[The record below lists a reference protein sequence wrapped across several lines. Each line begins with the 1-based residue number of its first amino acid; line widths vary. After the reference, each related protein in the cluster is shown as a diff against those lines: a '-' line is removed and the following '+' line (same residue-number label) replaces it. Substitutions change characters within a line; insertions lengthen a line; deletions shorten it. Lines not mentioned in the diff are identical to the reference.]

1 MVNSL
6 IFERELEIMGALTL
20 IILAIGSLIIFQSHR
35 QQKKI
40 KWFTEKVDLTGRI
53 AVVTGGSSGLGL
65 SSAIQELIASKCIG
79 SLADRKDILL

>member
-1 MVNSL
+1 
-6 IFERELEIMGALTL
+6 MGALTL

-53 AVVTGGSSGLGL
+53 AVVTGGSS
-65 SSAIQELIASKCIG
+65 AIQELIISKCIG
-79 SLADRKDILL
+79 SLAFLQKGHFVIIYRFFVSFHLKWLK